1 MKFSC
6 LACDYDG
13 TIAHD
18 GRVAPSTVAA
28 LKSFAAAGG
37 NLLLVTGREIRDL
50 LQIFP
55 EIVMFD
61 CIVAE
66 NGALLY
72 DPATRKEQLLA
83 PPPSETLIAELRRRG
98 IQMSVG
104 RAIIATWRP
113 DLEEVT
119 NAIRETN
126 HNARVILNKNAV
138 MILPAG
144 VNKASGLRVALSDLR
159 IAPENVVGV
168 GDAENDLD
176 FLAICGAGVAVA
188 NALPEVKSRVAYVTR
203 GDHGTGVEELI
214 NELLSGSFDPQH
226 SFRGK

>member
-18 GRVAPSTVAA
+18 GKVAPSTVAS
-28 LKSFAAAGG
+28 LKRFAASGG
-37 NLLLVTGREIRDL
+37 KLLLVTGREMRDL

-55 EIVMFD
+55 EIAMFD
-61 CIVAE
+61 CVVAE

-72 DPATRKEQLLA
+72 DPATQKQRLLA
-83 PPPSETLIAELRRRG
+83 PPPSEILVNELRRRG

-113 DLEEVT
+113 NVQDVT
-119 NAIRETN
+119 DAIRETKQDV
-126 HNARVILNKNAV
+126 RVILNKNAV
-138 MILPAG
+138 MILPQG
-144 VNKASGLRVALSDLR
+144 VDKASGLRVALSNLR
-159 IAPENVVGV
+159 IAAEDVVGV

-203 GDHGTGVEELI
+203 GDHGAGVEELI
-214 NELLSGSFDPQH
+214 DQLLSGRFD
-226 SFRGK
+226 S

>member
-28 LKSFAAAGG
+28 LKSFAASGG
-37 NLLLVTGREIRDL
+37 KLLLVTGREMRDL

-55 EIVMFD
+55 GIAMFD
-61 CIVAE
+61 CMVAE

-72 DPATRKEQLLA
+72 DPATQKERLLA
-83 PPPSETLIAELRRRG
+83 PPPNEILVNELRRRG

-113 DLEEVT
+113 NVQDVT
-119 NAIRETN
+119 DAIRETKQDV
-126 HNARVILNKNAV
+126 RVILNKNAV
-138 MILPAG
+138 MILPER
-144 VNKASGLRVALSDLR
+144 VNKASGLRVALSGLG

-188 NALPEVKSRVAYVTR
+188 NALPEVKSKVAYVTR
-203 GDHGTGVEELI
+203 GDHGAGVEELI
-214 NELLSGSFDPQH
+214 DQLLSGRFD
-226 SFRGK
+226 S

>member
-6 LACDYDG
+6 LSCDYDG

-18 GRVAPSTVAA
+18 GKVAPSTIAA
-28 LKSFAAAGG
+28 LRRFAAANGT
-37 NLLLVTGREIRDL
+37 LLLVTGREIPDL
-50 LQIFP
+50 LKIFP
-55 EIVMFD
+55 ENVMFD
-61 CIVAE
+61 RIVAE

-72 DPATRKEQLLA
+72 DPATRNERLLA
-83 PPPSETLIAELRRRG
+83 PPPSEFLVNELRRRG

-113 DLEEVT
+113 NVQDVAD
-119 NAIRETN
+119 AIRETKQDV
-126 HNARVILNKNAV
+126 RVILNKNAV
-138 MILPAG
+138 MILPPG
-144 VNKASGLRVALSDLR
+144 IDKASGLRVALSDLR

-188 NALPEVKSRVAYVTR
+188 NALPEVKSKVAYVTH
-203 GDHGTGVEELI
+203 GDHGAGVEELV
-214 NELLSGSFDPQH
+214 NELLSGSFN
-226 SFRGK
+226 S

>member
-18 GRVAPSTVAA
+18 GRVVPSTVAA
-28 LKSFAAAGG
+28 LKRFAASGG
-37 NLLLVTGREIRDL
+37 KLLLVTGREIPDL
-50 LQIFP
+50 LQIFR
-55 EIVMFD
+55 EISMFD
-61 CIVAE
+61 CVVAE

-72 DPATRKEQLLA
+72 DPSAQKERLLA
-83 PPPSETLIAELRRRG
+83 PPPSEILVNDLRHRG

-113 DLEEVT
+113 NVKDVT
-119 NAIRETN
+119 DAIRDTKQDV
-126 HNARVILNKNAV
+126 RVILNKNAV

-176 FLAICGAGVAVA
+176 FLAICGAGVALA
-188 NALPEVKSRVAYVTR
+188 NALPEVKSKVAHVTR
-203 GDHGTGVEELI
+203 GDHGAGVEELI
-214 NELLSGSFDPQH
+214 DELLSGRFD
-226 SFRGK
+226 S

>member
-28 LKSFAAAGG
+28 LKRFAAAGG
-37 NLLLVTGREIRDL
+37 KLLLLTGREVRDL
-50 LQIFP
+50 LLIFP
-55 EIVMFD
+55 EIAMFD
-61 CIVAE
+61 CVVAE

-72 DPATRKEQLLA
+72 DPATREEQLLA
-83 PPPSETLIAELRRRG
+83 PPPSEILINELRRRG

-113 DLEEVT
+113 NVQDVAD
-119 NAIRETN
+119 AIRETKQDV
-126 HNARVILNKNAV
+126 RVILNKNAV
-138 MILPAG
+138 MILPSG
-144 VNKASGLRVALSDLR
+144 VDKASGLRIALSDLR
-159 IAPENVVGV
+159 IAPEDVVGV

-188 NALPEVKSRVAYVTR
+188 NALPEVKSKVAYVTR
-203 GDHGTGVEELI
+203 GDHGAGVEELI
-214 NELLSGSFDPQH
+214 ATLLDGTFQV
-226 SFRGK
+226 

>member
-18 GRVAPSTVAA
+18 GKVAPSTLAA
-28 LKSFAAAGG
+28 LKRFAAAGG
-37 NLLLVTGREIRDL
+37 KLLLVTGREIRDL

-61 CIVAE
+61 RVVAE

-72 DPATRKEQLLA
+72 DPATRSEQLLA
-83 PPPSETLIAELRRRG
+83 PPPSEILITELGRRG

-113 DLEEVT
+113 HVQDVIS
-119 NAIRETN
+119 AIRETN
-126 HNARVILNKNAV
+126 QNACVILNKNAV
-138 MILPAG
+138 MVLPAG
-144 VNKASGLRVALSDLR
+144 VNKASGLHIALSGLG

-188 NALPEVKSRVAYVTR
+188 NALPEVKSKVAHVTR
-203 GDHGTGVEELI
+203 ADHGAGVEELI
-214 NELLSGSFDPQH
+214 NEILSGSFDP
-226 SFRGK
+226 

>member
-6 LACDYDG
+6 LSCDYDG

-18 GRVAPSTVAA
+18 GKVAPSTIAA
-28 LKSFAAAGG
+28 LRRFAAANGT
-37 NLLLVTGREIRDL
+37 LLLVTGREIPDL
-50 LQIFP
+50 LKIFP
-55 EIVMFD
+55 ENVMFD
-61 CIVAE
+61 RIVAE

-72 DPATRKEQLLA
+72 DPATRNERLLA
-83 PPPSETLIAELRRRG
+83 PPPSEFLVNELRRRG

-113 DLEEVT
+113 NVQDVAD
-119 NAIRETN
+119 AIRETKQDV
-126 HNARVILNKNAV
+126 RVILNKNAV
-138 MILPAG
+138 MILPPG
-144 VNKASGLRVALSDLR
+144 IDKASGLRVALSDLR

-188 NALPEVKSRVAYVTR
+188 NALPEVKSKVAYVTH
-203 GDHGTGVEELI
+203 GDHGAGVEEHD
-214 NELLSGSFDPQH
+214 NELLSGSFN
-226 SFRGK
+226 S

>member
-28 LKSFAAAGG
+28 LKGFAAAGG
-37 NLLLVTGREIRDL
+37 KLLLVTGREIRDL

-55 EIVMFD
+55 EIGMFD
-61 CIVAE
+61 CVIAE

-72 DPATRKEQLLA
+72 DPATREERLLA
-83 PPPSETLIAELRRRG
+83 SPPSEILVTELRRRG

-113 DLEEVT
+113 QLQDVT
-119 NAIRETN
+119 DAIRETKQDL
-126 HNARVILNKNAV
+126 RVILNKNAV
-138 MILPAG
+138 MVLPSG
-144 VNKASGLRVALSDLR
+144 VDKASGLRVALSDLR
-159 IAPENVVGV
+159 LAPENVVGV

-188 NALPEVKSRVAYVTR
+188 NALPEIKSKVAYVTR
-203 GDHGTGVEELI
+203 ADHGAGVEELI
-214 NELLSGSFDPQH
+214 NELLSGSFIQAH
-226 SFRGK
+226 

>member
-18 GRVAPSTVAA
+18 GKVAPSTVAS
-28 LKSFAAAGG
+28 LERFAASGG
-37 NLLLVTGREIRDL
+37 KLLLVTGREMRDL

-55 EIVMFD
+55 EIAMFD
-61 CIVAE
+61 CVVAE

-72 DPATRKEQLLA
+72 DPATQKERLLA
-83 PPPSETLIAELRRRG
+83 PPPSEILVNELRRRG

-113 DLEEVT
+113 NVQDAT
-119 NAIRETN
+119 DAIRETKQDV
-126 HNARVILNKNAV
+126 RVILNKNAV
-138 MILPAG
+138 MILPKG
-144 VNKASGLRVALSDLR
+144 VDKASGLRVALSNLR
-159 IAPENVVGV
+159 IAAEDVVGV

-188 NALPEVKSRVAYVTR
+188 NALPELKSKVAYVTR
-203 GDHGTGVEELI
+203 GDHGAGVEELI
-214 NELLSGSFDPQH
+214 DQLLGGRFD
-226 SFRGK
+226 S